1 MIAFHFPPLRG
12 SSGIQRTLGFSRYL
26 PGLGW
31 TPVVLAPGR
40 RAYES
45 IDPEQLNLIP
55 RGLSVERAFCLD
67 AARHMSIRGRYPDFL
82 AVPDRWVSWI
92 PGAVIKGLRAI
103 KKHEISVIW
112 STYPIATSHVI
123 GNILS
128 KRTGIPWVADF
139 RDPMVE
145 WNPEH
150 QTYVPANPKIL
161 ESRLRVE
168 KQCVDNAS
176 ALVFCTTNARDI
188 CLDRYSSLDAE
199 KCHVISNGYEEW
211 SFVQAE
217 KLVNSAARRDSSGA
231 THLLHSGT
239 IYPTPDRDPS
249 PFFDAIESLK
259 GKNIV
264 ASSNL
269 KITMRASGHDGFLRE
284 LLQNREIEDIVKLEP
299 PLAYFNALAEMIT
312 VDGLLIFQG
321 HTSNPAIPAKLYEYF
336 RAGTPIFALLDS
348 KGSTAKLMDD
358 IGIGTVAPIIEA
370 RGIESALIVF
380 LQEVCRNN
388 ANVAQIEQVRCFARS
403 ELTRQLADLFESL
416 SRPAGKKKI
425 T

>member
-26 PGLGW
+26 PELDW

-45 IDPEQLNLIP
+45 IDSKQLSLIP
-55 RGLSVERAFCLD
+55 QGLSIVRAFCLD

-82 AVPDRWVSWI
+82 ALPDRWVSWV
-92 PGAVIKGLRAI
+92 PGAVSKGLRTI
-103 KKHEISVIW
+103 KKQKISVIW

-128 KRTGIPWVADF
+128 KRTGIPWIADF

-145 WNPEH
+145 WDPER
-150 QTYVPANPKIL
+150 QTYVPADPKIL
-161 ESRLRVE
+161 ESRLHVE

-176 ALVFCTTNARDI
+176 ALVFCTASARDI

-217 KLVNSAARRDSSGA
+217 KLVDSAARRDSNGVV
-231 THLLHSGT
+231 HLLHSGT

-259 GKNIV
+259 RKNIV

-284 LLQNREIEDIVKLEP
+284 LLQKRGIEDIVKLEP
-299 PLAYFNALAEMIT
+299 PLAYFDALAEMMT
-312 VDGLLIFQG
+312 VDGLLLFQG

-348 KGSTAKLMDD
+348 KGSTAKLMH
-358 IGIGTVAPIIEA
+358 GLAIGTVAPIIEA
-370 RGIESALIVF
+370 KAIESALIVF
-380 LQEVCRNN
+380 LQKVGQNN
-388 ANVAQIEQVRCFARS
+388 ASIAQNEQVKCFARS

-416 SRPAGKKKI
+416 SRPNFI
-425 T
+425 SQ